1 MRNNLHLNL
10 LYNFVE
16 KKDSYGNTVS
26 FYKIL
31 NLFSDVGP
39 VTQSTQDL
47 IYRNFQHENY
57 FDGLCFKS
65 LDELG
70 GFAVQICTE
79 LSAPE
84 IFILSAQDYNIGLDS
99 CSDVRSF
106 KEIFRRY
113 GTSVENPEGGQ
124 RKKNIFDKFFT

>member
-10 LYNFVE
+10 LYNFIE
-16 KKDSYGNTVS
+16 KKNSEGNTVS

-31 NLFSDVGP
+31 HLYSDVGP
-39 VTQSTQDL
+39 VSQTTLKQIFIKFPQED
-47 IYRNFQHENY
+47 Y
-57 FDGLCFKS
+57 FDGLGFKT

-70 GFAVQICTE
+70 GFAVEVCKD

-99 CSDVRSF
+99 CSDIRSF
-106 KEIFRRY
+106 KELFRRY
-113 GTSVENPEGGQ
+113 GTSIENPDSTH
-124 RKKNIFDKFFT
+124 RSKNIFDKFFN